1 MASANP
7 SILNPVVVGESFTA
21 TVTIEPDM
29 FEIISSVSGSL
40 LGSPLEPGI
49 TVTGGTSTV
58 TISGKHEF
66 TFTDIFKYTEP
77 GESDLST
84 TPTTVVSRGN
94 VPPSKNLFELSQD
107 QRKSE
112 TRTYNIIVN
121 GSSTLTV
128 TQEVLNPLE
137 AMRSFMANYNYKGS

>member
-1 MASANP
+1 MASVNP
-7 SILNPVVVGESFTA
+7 SILTPVVIGESFT
-21 TVTIEPDM
+21 VTINVEADM
-29 FEIISSVSGSL
+29 FETISSVSGSL
-40 LGSPLEPGI
+40 SGSPLEPGI
-49 TVTGGTSTV
+49 TITSSTSTV

-66 TFTDIFKYTEP
+66 TFTDTFKYTEP
-77 GESDLST
+77 GESDLIS
-84 TPTTVVSRGN
+84 TPTTVISRGN
-94 VPPSKNLFELSQD
+94 VPPNKNLFELSQD
-107 QRKSE
+107 QRQSQ

>member
-7 SILNPVVVGESFTA
+7 SNLSPVVIGELFTA
-21 TVTIEPDM
+21 TINVEPDM
-29 FEIISSVSGSL
+29 FETISSVSGSL
-40 LGSPLEPGI
+40 SGSPLEPGI
-49 TVTGGTSTV
+49 TVTSGSSTV
-58 TISGKHEF
+58 TISGKHQF

-77 GESDLST
+77 GESDLTT

-94 VPPSKNLFELSQD
+94 VPPNKNLFELSQD
-107 QRKSE
+107 RRKSQI
-112 TRTYNIIVN
+112 RTYTIIVN

-137 AMRSFMANYNYKGS
+137 AMRQFMANYSYKGS

>member
-1 MASANP
+1 MASVNP
-7 SILNPVVVGESFTA
+7 SILTPVVSGESFTV
-21 TVTIEPDM
+21 TVNVEPDM

-40 LGSPLEPGI
+40 SGNPLEPGI
-49 TVTGGTSTV
+49 TVTSGTSSV

-66 TFTDIFKYTEP
+66 TFTDTFKYTEP
-77 GESDLST
+77 GESDLTT
-84 TPTTVVSRGN
+84 TPTIVVSRGN

-121 GSSTLTV
+121 GSSTFTV
-128 TQEVLNPLE
+128 TQEILNPLE
-137 AMRSFMANYNYKGS
+137 AMRSFMANYDYKGS